1 MKVQVKNIKVG
12 NATSPE
18 THIIVFI
25 LPPSLMT
32 SYDTSDKKTKVYFLF
47 FVRKI
52 FSETT
57 DIVTLLKTKDRSTT
71 AKKNFFKRT
80 RDIFGKVFSSCLW
93 DIMGCPALIVTFHSD
108 SGESKLMKMNV
119 SGWLNPSARLLKEL
133 QEQHNCFGRQQVKWL
148 FHFWVH
154 ILCLPKSSAENKL
167 DC

>member
-1 MKVQVKNIKVG
+1 MKNTELG

-32 SYDTSDKKTKVYFLF
+32 SYDTSDKKTKVYFIF

-71 AKKNFFKRT
+71 ATNFF
-80 RDIFGKVFSSCLW
+80 
-93 DIMGCPALIVTFHSD
+93 
-108 SGESKLMKMNV
+108 
-119 SGWLNPSARLLKEL
+119 
-133 QEQHNCFGRQQVKWL
+133 
-148 FHFWVH
+148 
-154 ILCLPKSSAENKL
+154 
-167 DC
+167 